1 MPSHA
6 HLIDFSKTRKLFCA
20 AIFLALVAGFII
32 SIPLSQARE
41 TPAAKM
47 SEFPLVLLVDM
58 PKEARETLSMIR
70 KGGPFPYSQDGVIF
84 SNREHALP
92 KQPRGYYHE
101 YTVKT
106 SGSRTRG
113 ARRIVCGGNPKSVPT
128 ECFYTDNH
136 YESFRKIKE

>member
-1 MPSHA
+1 MSSHVPL
-6 HLIDFSKTRKLFCA
+6 HDLSRPQKLFST
-20 AIFLALVAGFII
+20 AIFLALVTGVIVWI
-32 SIPLSQARE
+32 QPSQARE
-41 TPAAKM
+41 TPAAKLAD
-47 SEFPLVLLVDM
+47 FPLVLPADM

-84 SNREHALP
+84 SNRERALP

-106 SGSRTRG
+106 PGTRTRG
-113 ARRIVCGGNPKSVPT
+113 ARRIVCGGNPKPAPT